1 MRRSLFFALFAL
13 ALVPLAARAADAEHP
28 FKNAKVG
35 DFAVY
40 TVTTKLGGI
49 TVPGT
54 VTQTVTGRTEKELTI
69 KAVTVVEGF
78 GKKADPKEKEQKI
91 DLTQPFDPSKAANVP
106 AGVKVTKGTSG
117 TEKLKIAGKE
127 YDCDWTAY
135 NATGQANG
143 KDVALEIKLWTAK
156 GLAIGVAKTEVKT
169 EVNGQKIELTMEMKE
184 FGNKK

>member
-1 MRRSLFFALFAL
+1 MLRALPVALLAL
-13 ALVPLAARAADAEHP
+13 ALAPLAARAADPDHP
-28 FKNAKVG
+28 YKNAKVG

-54 VTQTVTGRTEKELTI
+54 LTQTVTARTEKEVTI

-78 GKKADPKEKEQKI
+78 GKKSDPKEKEQKI

-106 AGVKVTKGTSG
+106 AGVKVTKGKSG
-117 TEKLKIAGKE
+117 TEKLKLAGKDYE
-127 YDCDWTAY
+127 CEWVAY
-135 NATGQANG
+135 SATGQANG

-156 GLAIGVAKTEVKT
+156 GLALGVVKTEVKT
-169 EVNGQKIELTMEMKE
+169 EVSGQKIELSMEMKE